1 MQSRRALTAAL
12 TAAALALSLLL
23 FIAIAGAKP
32 RVPASGGVS
41 YTIPTLATAG
51 DNLANGLDLAVN
63 IGGGPNKN
71 VEIDTGSLGLV
82 VPRSAIGPKAADTG
96 KKGYI
101 EYTSSG
107 KILSGEYFIAS
118 VSFQR
123 PQGAVTTVPIRIL
136 GVTSSSCASGYPSCT
151 PDTDINKVGM
161 LGVGY
166 SEYAKTDSP
175 APTPVD
181 NPFLQL
187 TAMHDGLA
195 RPGYIITRDNVTLGL
210 THKERASFHTTRLAK
225 SLPPSGTGA
234 RIWSMPGCF
243 AFPDYDDH
251 PHCGSILFDTGI
263 SRMIVGLPPA
273 ERPAVLSTAI
283 GNGDRIRI
291 AIPNLTHP
299 AFGFT
304 AGVGDPSQPIA
315 PRGDPAASWAPVTA
329 FVNTGRELLAEYDY
343 AYDAPSHR
351 AGFRSDPA

>member
-1 MQSRRALTAAL
+1 MQTRRALTAAL

-23 FIAIAGAKP
+23 FIAIASTKP

-41 YTIPTLATAG
+41 YTIPTLAGAAN
-51 DNLANGLDLAVN
+51 NLADGLDLAVN
-63 IGGGPNKN
+63 IGAGPNKS

-82 VPRSAIGPKAADTG
+82 VARSAIGPKAVDTG

-118 VSFQR
+118 VTFQR
-123 PQGAVTTVPIRIL
+123 PQAAVTTIPIRIL
-136 GVTSSSCASGYPSCT
+136 GVTSSSCASGYHSCT
-151 PDTDINKVGM
+151 PDDDINRIGM

-175 APTPVD
+175 APTAAD

-187 TAMHDGLA
+187 TAMHDGIA
-195 RPGYIITRDNVTLGL
+195 RPGYIITRNNVTLGL
-210 THKERASFHTTRLAK
+210 TPNERASFHTTRLAK
-225 SLPPSGTGA
+225 ALPPNGTGA

-243 AFPDYDDH
+243 AIPDYGDH
-251 PHCGSILFDTGI
+251 AHCGSILFDTGI
-263 SRMIVGLPPA
+263 SRMIVGLPAA
-273 ERPAVLSTAI
+273 ERPTALATAI
-283 GNGDRIRI
+283 RNRTRIRI
-291 AIPNLTHP
+291 DIPSLTHP
-299 AFGFT
+299 AFGYIT
-304 AGVGDPSQPIA
+304 SVGDPSEPIA
-315 PRGDPAASWAPVTA
+315 PQGEPAASWAADTA

-351 AGFRSDPA
+351 AGFRSDPE